1 MRPTPTATTTS
12 VVPLKKS
19 PPGSPPLEVTS
30 PLPKP
35 TQLSTASNSVF
46 EQFKKQALENKE
58 RVCVVTSVVARH
70 LISLSLSQDRLAKQ
84 QEEQRREQRRQAG
97 LEAQRRREEQNR
109 CSPSQQ
115 QPSPPATPSPA
126 GSVEDSETKMK
137 QRERQREEQR
147 RKREAV
153 SAVFT
158 SDSGYLSQDPDPL

>member
-1 MRPTPTATTTS
+1 MPPF
-12 VVPLKKS
+12 KKS
-19 PPGSPPLEVTS
+19 PPRSPPLEVTS
-30 PLPKP
+30 PPPKP

-58 RVCVVTSVVARH
+58 RVCILLLV
-70 LISLSLSQDRLAKQ
+70 LLQGLSHPLSQDRLAKQ

-109 CSPSQQ
+109 SSPSQQ

-126 GSVEDSETKMK
+126 GSVEDAETKMK

-153 SAVFT
+153 SAVIAR
-158 SDSGYLSQDPDPL
+158 